1 MMADLATNW
10 QGDIIAN
17 ERRVSADEFWQH
29 VEALSSHLRT
39 MNLQCVAVELDN
51 GLAWLVVDFALM
63 QAGIV
68 SLPLPHFFS
77 ASQRE
82 YALHKA
88 QPQLLIRAAGP
99 DLKEPQS
106 WSVGEQH
113 ITLEPLVH
121 QSVTSVEFPQGTQKI
136 TFTSGSTGQPKGVCL
151 SAQQLLQVGASLV
164 SRCGVS
170 KPTHLCLLPLAVLL
184 ENVAGV
190 YAPMLAGGSIHVPA
204 LASLGFDGTALRE
217 PQKLLAIISQV
228 QPNTLILVPELLKG
242 LVLACEMGWNA
253 PQSLVFIAVGGA
265 KVAPALI
272 ERARQLGLP
281 VYQGYGLSEAGSVVS
296 LASRIDVDSASVGQ
310 PLDHV
315 EYNIVDGELILQ
327 KPVFLGYLGEPPQQ
341 KVGYATG
348 DLVALEGG
356 EIHILGRKK
365 NQIIL
370 SNGRNVSP
378 EWPESLLLS
387 NSAISQVVVVGE
399 GEACL
404 CALIYCDPRV
414 DNMQLSALVDSAN
427 EQLPNYANIN
437 NFLRLSTPL
446 SIEDGYLSANQR
458 PKREAINRGFATQI
472 SQLFQE

>member
-1 MMADLATNW
+1 MMVDLVTRW
-10 QGDIIAN
+10 QGEVIAN
-17 ERRVSADEFWQH
+17 EQRMSANEFWQH
-29 VEALSSHLRT
+29 VEALSTQLRD
-39 MNLQCVAVELDN
+39 MNLRCVAVELDN
-51 GLAWLVVDFALM
+51 GLPWLVVDFALM
-63 QAGIV
+63 QADIV

-82 YALHKA
+82 HALQKA
-88 QPQLLIRAAGP
+88 QPQLIIRAAKP
-99 DLKEPQS
+99 EFEEQYL
-106 WSVGEQH
+106 WSIGEQY
-113 ITLEPLVH
+113 IALEVVDMGAVE
-121 QSVTSVEFPQGTQKI
+121 SIEFPQGTQKI

-164 SRCGVS
+164 NRCAIS
-170 KPTHLCLLPLAVLL
+170 QPQHLCLLPLAVLL

-190 YAPMLAGGSIHVPA
+190 YAPMLAGGSIHVPS
-204 LASLGFDGTALRE
+204 LASLGFDGTALKE
-217 PQKLLAIISQV
+217 PQKLLATISQV

-242 LVLACEMGWNA
+242 LVGACEMGWSA
-253 PQSLVFIAVGGA
+253 PESLAFIAVGGA
-265 KVAPALI
+265 KVAPDLI
-272 ERARQLGLP
+272 ERARKLGLP

-296 LASRIDVDSASVGQ
+296 LASSIDADSASVGQ
-310 PLDHV
+310 PLEHV
-315 EYNIVDGELILQ
+315 DCDIINGELVLKSPQ
-327 KPVFLGYLGEPPQQ
+327 FLGYLGEPAPQEEA
-341 KVGYATG
+341 YATG

-387 NSAISQVVVVGE
+387 NSAISQAVVVGE

-404 CALIYCDPRV
+404 CALIYCDPRAN
-414 DNMQLSALVDSAN
+414 NMQLSALVAAAN
-427 EQLPNYANIN
+427 EQLPSYAKIA

-446 SIEDGYLSANQR
+446 SVDDGYLSANQR
-458 PKREAINRGFATQI
+458 PKRDAINLGFAAQI